1 MKAMV
6 IEEFGGPEV
15 FHPADVPEPKLKR
28 GHVII
33 RVAASSVNPIDW
45 KIRSGA
51 VTGIAPDFPAV
62 LHGDVAGTI
71 EAVGEGVERFEPG
84 DQVYACPGGFAD
96 CPGALAELMLA
107 DADLVAHKPQRLGL
121 EEAAV
126 LPLVSITAWEAL
138 IDRAGVQPGQR
149 VLVHAGAGGV
159 GHVGVQLAKNAG
171 AITHTTI
178 SGKTKAMAARDMG
191 ADVCINYTKTEVE
204 DYVQEYTDGEG
215 FDVVFD
221 TVGGENMARSFQA
234 VRTGGTVVTIAARG
248 TQDLTV
254 CHGKGIT
261 LNFVLMLLPLLT
273 GRGRAHHGDILTQ
286 LARLVDDGR
295 VKPLLDPSIYP
306 FRDIG
311 AAHEKLEAGEAIGKI
326 RLRADF

>member
-1 MKAMV
+1 MV
-6 IEEFGGPEV
+6 IEEFG
-15 FHPADVPEPKLKR
+15 HPDIFQITDVPEPRLR
-28 GHVII
+28 AGHVLI

-62 LHGDVAGTI
+62 LHGDVAGTV
-71 EAVGEGVERFEPG
+71 EAVAADVERFKPG
-84 DQVYACPGGFAD
+84 DEVYACAGGFAD
-96 CPGALAELMLA
+96 YPGALAELMLA

-138 IDRAGVQPGQR
+138 IDRAQVQPGQR

-171 AITHTTI
+171 AITHTTV
-178 SGKTKAMAARDMG
+178 SGKTKAMAARDVG
-191 ADVCINYTKTEVE
+191 ADVCINYRKTDVDQYVE
-204 DYVQEYTDGEG
+204 EHTDGEG

-221 TVGGENMARSFQA
+221 TVGGENMAKSFQA

-254 CHGKGIT
+254 CHGKGIS
-261 LNFVLMLLPLLT
+261 LHFVLMLLPLLS
-273 GRGRAHHGDILTQ
+273 GRGRAHHGDILTR

-295 VKPLLDPSIYP
+295 VRPLLDPSVFP
-306 FRDIG
+306 FRDVG
-311 AAHEKLEAGEAIGKI
+311 AAHAKLEAGDAIGKI